1 MTGTVI
7 LNILLLVFRG
17 KGHSVEC
24 GFNGA
29 IQLLQHAVKVMGR
42 VFVEGSEGRWA
53 SVLCAF
59 DLCP

>member
-42 VFVEGSEGRWA
+42 VFVEG
-53 SVLCAF
+53 
-59 DLCP
+59 